1 MPNSILEQAHA
12 DLYEWCR
19 RQDFSGYDPFD
30 ALNSRLFQLTPLKHS
45 RAARLGYTQLFKRFP
60 VNLRPLAL
68 LPPERN
74 AKGIALFALAALAN
88 YRRLRTD
95 EAEHEARAL
104 LADLLSLRLEG
115 WSGSAWGYNF
125 DWQSS
130 VFFAP
135 RGTPTIVPTAFAAR
149 ALLEAAHAF
158 NDEGY
163 LKAARSTC
171 DFILQDLERT
181 DETEEGVC
189 FSYSPNIQTRVYNAS
204 LLAGE
209 TLASVGALTGEKIL
223 CQWAVRAGRYVAR
236 QQREDGSWQYGAEA
250 NQSWV
255 DNFHTAF
262 LLSSLARIN
271 QYCEVAPEWEFS
283 ETLRRGYEFWC
294 ARFFLADGW
303 PKYYDDKLYPVDTH
317 AAATAIVTLSDLRD
331 LDPDALSLA
340 EKIAHW
346 SIRNLRDRRG
356 FFYYQRRRFYTVRT
370 PYMRWAQAWML
381 YALAR
386 LLEEREELR
395 VVRGFANADRL

>member
-12 DLYEWCR
+12 DLNEWCR
-19 RQDFSGYDPFD
+19 KQDFAGYDPFD

-45 RAARLGYTQLFKRFP
+45 QAARLGYTQLFKRSP

-68 LPPERN
+68 IRPEKN
-74 AKGIALFALAALAN
+74 AKGIALFALAAMAN

-95 EAEHEARAL
+95 DAEHVARAL

-125 DWQSS
+125 DWQSR
-130 VFFAP
+130 VFLAP

-149 ALLEAAHAF
+149 ALLEAAHEF
-158 NDEGY
+158 NDEEY
-163 LKAARSTC
+163 LGAARSTC
-171 DFILQDLERT
+171 DFILQDLLRSE
-181 DETEEGVC
+181 ETEEEVC
-189 FSYSPNIQTRVYNAS
+189 FSYSPIVKTRVYNAS

-209 TLASVGALTGEKIL
+209 TLAGVGALTGEKIL
-223 CQWAVRAGRYVAR
+223 CQWAVRAARYVAG
-236 QQREDGSWQYGAEA
+236 QQRKDGSWQYGAQT

-262 LLSSLARIN
+262 LLSSLARVN
-271 QYCEVAPEWEFS
+271 HYCEAAPALEFR
-283 ETLRRGYEFWC
+283 ETLRRGYEFWR

-303 PKYYDDKLYPVDTH
+303 PKYYHDKLYPVDTH
-317 AAATAIVTLSDLRD
+317 AAATAIVTLSELRD
-331 LDPDALSLA
+331 VDRDALSLA

-346 SIRNLRDRRG
+346 SIHNLRDRRG

-370 PYMRWAQAWML
+370 PYMRWSQAWML

-386 LLEEREELR
+386 ILEEK
-395 VVRGFANADRL
+395 AKD